1 MLYIIIAVLVF
12 GILVATHELGHFLS
26 AKLLGVKVNEF
37 AVGMGPA
44 LLKWGKGETLYS
56 LRALPIGGFC
66 AMEGEDDDSADPRS
80 FGRASW
86 WRKIIILCAGAAM
99 NFLTGLAVLLVL
111 NSQSPGFAMPAV
123 AGFMEGYGLEE
134 CGLLPGDLVV
144 SVDGRRMYSMFGYN
158 RLTSALSRSG
168 DSADWV
174 VERNGER
181 ISLKDVSMPR
191 QARVDEEGRPTNY
204 RGLNVGLGWQ
214 EATTGRRLL
223 YSWYDAVDLVHVA
236 WESLGSLIRGQ
247 VGLRELSG
255 PVGIV
260 DMMGQVGS
268 DPQLSPTPLAAA
280 RNLAHLAALIAVN
293 LAVMNLLPLP
303 ALDGGRVFFLAL
315 NGVLYSL
322 FRKKIDAKY
331 EGYVHLAGLAALMCL
346 MLAVTLSDVGK
357 LFGR

>member
-134 CGLLPGDLVV
+134 CGLLFQETNTKPEIEAFDPGMIANAAYYLKKGIIKAPLHFQFCMGCANGIVGTMKNLVFMKETMESLCPGSTWSCFGV
-144 SVDGRRMYSMFGYN
+144 GHSAMEMMYGAVAMGGHIRVGMEDNVMYSKGV
-158 RLTSALSRSG
+158 LA
-168 DSADWV
+168 DSNAQF
-174 VERNGER
+174 VER
-181 ISLKDVSMPR
+181 
-191 QARVDEEGRPTNY
+191 ARRVIEE
-204 RGLNVGLGWQ
+204 
-214 EATTGRRLL
+214 
-223 YSWYDAVDLVHVA
+223 
-236 WESLGSLIRGQ
+236 
-247 VGLRELSG
+247 
-255 PVGIV
+255 
-260 DMMGQVGS
+260 
-268 DPQLSPTPLAAA
+268 
-280 RNLAHLAALIAVN
+280 
-293 LAVMNLLPLP
+293 
-303 ALDGGRVFFLAL
+303 
-315 NGVLYSL
+315 
-322 FRKKIDAKY
+322 
-331 EGYVHLAGLAALMCL
+331 
-346 MLAVTLSDVGK
+346 
-357 LFGR
+357 FGREVATPDEARQILGLK